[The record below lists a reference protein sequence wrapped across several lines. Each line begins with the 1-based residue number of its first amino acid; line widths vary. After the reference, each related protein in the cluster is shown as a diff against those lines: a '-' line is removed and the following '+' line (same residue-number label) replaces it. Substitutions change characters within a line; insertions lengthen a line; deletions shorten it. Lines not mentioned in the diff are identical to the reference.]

1 MVGAAGGGR
10 EDAPGRRPQR
20 PSGGPAVPDRLS
32 SGMCVS
38 ARRGGMIQTAEQYQ
52 FLHHT
57 LALFAAQ
64 LPEEPSP

>member
-1 MVGAAGGGR
+1 MGWGEAERTPPGGGPRGLR
-10 EDAPGRRPQR
+10 EGR
-20 PSGGPAVPDRLS
+20 AVPARLS
-32 SGMCVS
+32 LGMCVS